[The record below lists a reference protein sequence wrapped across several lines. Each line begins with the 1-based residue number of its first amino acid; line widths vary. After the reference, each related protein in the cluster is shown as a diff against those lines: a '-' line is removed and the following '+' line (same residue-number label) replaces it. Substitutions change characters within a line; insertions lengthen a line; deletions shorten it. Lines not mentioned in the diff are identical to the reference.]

1 MLIDENPQTAETAG
15 SEALQVATDV
25 VFFRGA
31 VERRQLWRL
40 LEHSAR
46 IERRCGLSTAIFFA
60 THALDLAGDPCFIRL
75 QNLADAFVDFNA
87 VTIEGNMTAGH
98 HHAGPSRRKGMEY
111 QRGRRDLAGILD
123 LAAQVDDRLSTSAHD
138 AIRARPQVAGD
149 NDAAPRR
156 NIADAR

>member
-1 MLIDENPQTAETAG
+1 MLIDENPQTGETAG

-31 VERRQLWRL
+31 LERRQLWRL

-46 IERRCGLSTAIFFA
+46 VERRCGRATAIFFD
-60 THALDLAGDPCFIRL
+60 THTLDLAGDPCFIRL

-87 VTIEGNMTAGH
+87 VTIEWNMTASH
-98 HHAGPSRRKGMEY
+98 HHARPARRNGMEY

-123 LAAQVDDRLSTSAHD
+123 PAARVDD
-138 AIRARPQVAGD
+138 
-149 NDAAPRR
+149 
-156 NIADAR
+156 